1 MASASDL
8 NRGSYFMLNNE
19 PVQVTR
25 KEVVAYGTHSHT
37 KLKIY
42 YKSIEGGGDKT
53 LTMAHGDKVEILDI
67 IKKTG
72 QIISKASNKA
82 QIMDMK
88 SFETIDAEATPEII
102 TMINE
107 GDEVIYIEFNGMNK
121 ILEKK

>member
-1 MASASDL
+1 
-8 NRGSYFMLNNE
+8 
-19 PVQVTR
+19 
-25 KEVVAYGTHSHT
+25 
-37 KLKIY
+37 
-42 YKSIEGGGDKT
+42 
-53 LTMAHGDKVEILDI
+53 MAHGDKVEILDI